1 MSDDFLRDS
10 GDLKLKF
17 ILRGKVE
24 ANVLHPCNGCSFEL
38 EICYLPCMGLVSSRA
53 QSCDTPPRS
62 ILRNGLLNCT
72 TPTGG
77 NTSVSGVYASTPASA
92 KKRDKKTDLL
102 NKEKYFAFVGIKRK
116 RLKGDS
122 WCYKRVCEE
131 VLAVTTKDLRQVTE
145 SAV

>member
-1 MSDDFLRDS
+1 LDEV
-10 GDLKLKF
+10 LKPPDPRSRHEISLF
-17 ILRGKVE
+17 RFTLRGKVE

-38 EICYLPCMGLVSSRA
+38 EICYLPCMGPVTSRS

-62 ILRNGLLNCT
+62 ILKNGPLHFN

-77 NTSVSGVYASTPASA
+77 SSSGATPSSSV
-92 KKRDKKTDLL
+92 KKKDKKVELS
-102 NKEKYFAFVGIKRK
+102 NKHFAFVGIKRK

-145 SAV
+145 STV